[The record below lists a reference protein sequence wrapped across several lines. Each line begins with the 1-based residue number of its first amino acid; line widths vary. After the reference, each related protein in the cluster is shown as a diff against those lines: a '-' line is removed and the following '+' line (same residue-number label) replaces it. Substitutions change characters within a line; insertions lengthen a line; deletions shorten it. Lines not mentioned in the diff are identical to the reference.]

1 MTPEERQLREVL
13 YDYSVYENFDSF
25 LIEKRIYKAEI
36 TEITPEVCQLP
47 EPKKYLFSQR
57 IDKQVLKGLYDHK
70 ALKGLRDH
78 FERTIYLSIGE

>member
-36 TEITPEVCQLP
+36 TEIGPDWHFP
-47 EPKKYLFSQR
+47 EPKKYIFTQR

-70 ALKGLRDH
+70 ALKGLRDK
-78 FERTIYLSIGE
+78 FERKIYLSIGV